1 MSANERRRKAT
12 GLLGRVLASTD
23 GKVGAVLLGGLVLGA
38 LALPVLL
45 GDPNASDWDAARAAG
60 GTPVPAG
67 GSHPLGTDVLA
78 RDVLARL
85 AGGARVSLVVAGA
98 ASLVASA
105 LGVLVGV
112 GAATLSVRPRTR
124 WLDTALMRG
133 VDVLLA
139 MPFLLTVTTLGVLVG
154 RSDATTMVAVL
165 GLTGWTGLARV
176 VRARAASVLAEDYVV
191 AARALGAREVRIATR
206 HVLPNVL
213 PTAAVL
219 ATGLVGSMILAEAV
233 LGYLGVGIQPPTSS
247 WGRMLHEAETLV
259 SLSPHLV
266 ALPAAC
272 IVAASLAFHRLG
284 DALVGATGGR
294 DVHGIGRGLP
304 LDVLIA
310 ATLVGLFVAMPASR
324 PAGPDGVPRATETP
338 TRGGTL
344 RLATFYTVR
353 TLDPAVATDELSLAM
368 GRMIFGRLVA
378 FDEHGGRAPALAS
391 DLWWST
397 DRRTLELRLVH
408 GARFQDGAPLRAA
421 DVKRSIERALHP
433 ASGSPG
439 ASNFEGL
446 VGFADFREG
455 KAQSLAGVRV
465 VSDEVVAFDLAAP
478 DASLPARL
486 SLSFV
491 APVCP
496 SVKTLPKET
505 RDLELC
511 GAGPFRI
518 DAFEPETRLR
528 LARNDDYL
536 DPALPYLDAIEVEFH
551 VRPQTQRYRFERGE
565 LDLVRELSSSDAAW
579 LRSDPRW
586 RELST
591 YVESQRISAI
601 FLNTESAPFR
611 NRALRRA
618 VSLAIDPEVLRLVRP
633 DVAPLERIVPPSIPG
648 MAAPRAV
655 RRHDLGAALAA
666 MREAGYAYDPET
678 GRGGYP
684 DPIDYVAVPD
694 SFEQQAAEVYA
705 EQLAKVGLRVR
716 LRLLSFQSYL
726 DEVQHRGRTEMGWAG
741 WQADYPD
748 PLTFFEPNLVSSSIG
763 DVTQNYSFYSNRSM
777 DALIDATKRET
788 DPLRRAEAFAEA
800 EALVIEDAV
809 WIPAYGPRVFEVRQP
824 RLGGYRPT
832 ALASLELE
840 RAFIAPPR
848 DATTTALAPLGA
860 RGILGVARGAR

>member
-1 MSANERRRKAT
+1 VSATVRRRKAT

-23 GKVGAVLLGGLVLGA
+23 GKVGAVLLGALVVGALVL
-38 LALPVLL
+38 PVIL

-67 GSHPLGTDVLA
+67 GAHPLGTDVLA
-78 RDVLARL
+78 RDELARL
-85 AGGARVSLVVAGA
+85 AGGARVSLAIAGA
-98 ASLVASA
+98 ASLVASV

-112 GAATLSVRPRTR
+112 SAATLAERPRTR
-124 WLDTALMRG
+124 WIDSLLMRG

-154 RSDATTMVAVL
+154 RTDATTMVVVL
-165 GLTGWTGLARV
+165 GVTGWTGLARV
-176 VRARAASVLAEDYVV
+176 VRARAASVLSQDYVL
-191 AARALGAREVRIATR
+191 AARALGASERQIAAR

-219 ATGLVGSMILAEAV
+219 ATGLVGAMILAEAV

-272 IVAASLAFHRLG
+272 IVAATLAFHRLG
-284 DALVGATGGR
+284 DALVTATGGR
-294 DVHGIGRGLP
+294 EAHALGRGLP
-304 LDVLIA
+304 LDVILA
-310 ATLVGLFVAMPASR
+310 AALVAMFVAMPASR
-324 PAGPDGVPRATETP
+324 PAGPDPGARATETP

-344 RLATFYTVR
+344 HLATFYTVR

-368 GRMIFGRLVA
+368 GRMVFGRLVA
-378 FDEHGGRAPALAS
+378 FDEHGERAPALAS
-391 DLWWST
+391 DFWWSS
-397 DRRTLELRLVH
+397 DRRTLELRLTR
-408 GARFQDGAPLRAA
+408 GARFQDGAPLRAE
-421 DVKRSIERALHP
+421 DVKRSLERALNP

-446 VGFADFREG
+446 VGFSDFRDG
-455 KAQSLAGVRV
+455 KALDLRGVRV
-465 VSDEVVAFDLAAP
+465 VSPEVVAFDLVEP

-496 SVKTLPKET
+496 SVRTLPKDT
-505 RDLELC
+505 RDVELC

-518 DAFEPETRLR
+518 DAFEPEARLR
-528 LARNDDYL
+528 LVRNEAYL
-536 DPALPYLDAIEVEFH
+536 DPALPYLDAIELEFH

-565 LDLVRELSSSDAAW
+565 IDLVRELAASDAAW
-579 LRSDPRW
+579 LRSDARW
-586 RELST
+586 LALSNF
-591 YVESQRISAI
+591 VESQRISAI
-601 FLNTESAPFR
+601 FLNTESGPFR
-611 NRALRRA
+611 SRALRRA

-633 DVAPLERIVPPSIPG
+633 DVVPLERVVPPSIPG
-648 MAAPRAV
+648 LARPTTV

-666 MREAGYAYDPET
+666 MEEAGYPFDPRT

-684 DPIDYVAVPD
+684 EPIDYVAVPD

-705 EQLAKVGLRVR
+705 QQLAKVGLRVR

-726 DEVQHRGRTEMGWAG
+726 DEVQHRGRTQMGWAG

-763 DVTQNYSFYSNRSM
+763 EVTQNYSLYANPEL
-777 DALIDATKRET
+777 DALIAETKRET
-788 DPLRRAEAFAEA
+788 DPAKRARLFADA
-800 EALVIEDAV
+800 ESRVLEDAAWV
-809 WIPAYGPRVFEVRQP
+809 PTYSPRVFEVRQP
-824 RLGGYRPT
+824 WLGGYRPT
-832 ALASLELE
+832 PLTTLDFE
-840 RAFIAPPR
+840 RAFIAPRSTP
-848 DATTTALAPLGA
+848 ASALAPLGA
-860 RGILGVARGAR
+860 QRMFGAARGSR